1 MCVPKKPTQH
11 QKCQIIISHFLS
23 HNKAISWPKEV
34 KIAKSLLKAIPDHT
48 FWLSLH
54 PPKPISTLSYFKTK
68 EGELLIQL
76 NYKNKGIDLSAGH
89 KKVILDDNL
98 NDKIGKD
105 KEIKE
110 KKPKTLMEFLNAKT
124 EKRKDK

>member
-1 MCVPKKPTQH
+1 MPKKPTLH
-11 QKCQIIISHFLS
+11 QKCQLVISHFLS
-23 HNKAISWPKEV
+23 HINKISWPKEV
-34 KIAKSLLKAIPDHT
+34 KIAKTLLQVIPDHT

-76 NYKNKGIDLSAGH
+76 NYKNKGIDLSADH
-89 KKVILDDNL
+89 KKVILDDNSS
-98 NDKIGKD
+98 DKIGEDKD
-105 KEIKE
+105 LNE
-110 KKPKTLMEFLNAKT
+110 KKPKTIMEFLNAKT